1 MRNDVDD
8 ETTCSFL
15 FFSQPSAHLR
25 PEHTELRDR
34 TKMIKQA
41 YDWFRYSEC
50 STFGSYHWYWA
61 NFCTSEQR

>member
-15 FFSQPSAHLR
+15 FFSQPSAHLW

-41 YDWFRYSEC
+41 YD
-50 STFGSYHWYWA
+50 
-61 NFCTSEQR
+61 